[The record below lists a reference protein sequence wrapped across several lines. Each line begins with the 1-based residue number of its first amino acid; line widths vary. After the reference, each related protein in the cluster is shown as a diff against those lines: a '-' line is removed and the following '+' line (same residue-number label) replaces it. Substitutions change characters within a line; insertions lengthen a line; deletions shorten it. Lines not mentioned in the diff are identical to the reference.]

1 MRHWYLHRA
10 NLPSTSSGGLKGLF
24 LTTGG
29 GRWKNLFTK
38 QETLPKAKG
47 VMPKVFNFH
56 HFKRNLFICEQNL
69 RNGFHCFHHDSLT
82 RCPKA
87 FAHKG
92 LFAALVES
100 LWNLLSELLPD
111 GAWGFSTGT
120 VFEGYIYI
128 YHISTGRFE
137 FVGSCW
143 LNPSPIFD
151 LAVSGTLCADLS
163 GGCLRPLRRQTI
175 QRKSPEW
182 MQQEGFHG
190 TRGKITQQF
199 KAVANP
205 TLGHDQSSHVAI
217 INSG

>member
-1 MRHWYLHRA
+1 MRHSYLRA
-10 NLPSTSSGGLKGLF
+10 DLRARALGGLKGLF
-24 LTTGG
+24 LTTGVEDG
-29 GRWKNLFTK
+29 KIFSLNRRHCPR
-38 QETLPKAKG
+38 PKAKG
-47 VMPKVFNFH
+47 VMPKVFHFH

-87 FAHKG
+87 LAHKG

-111 GAWGFSTGT
+111 
-120 VFEGYIYI
+120 
-128 YHISTGRFE
+128 GRFE

-151 LAVSGTLCADLS
+151 LAVSGTLCAELS

-175 QRKSPEW
+175 QRKSPEFYAA
-182 MQQEGFHG
+182 GRF
-190 TRGKITQQF
+190 
-199 KAVANP
+199 
-205 TLGHDQSSHVAI
+205 S
-217 INSG
+217 